1 MGNEKVNTKYMN
13 WLLSS
18 VKSFFS
24 LIRLQNLIFIVI
36 TQYCFY
42 YLVMVPAFRQSGDSV
57 QPNGFNMHFLVLAS
71 VLIAGAGYVIN
82 DYFDLNIDRI
92 NKPQKL
98 VIDRYISR
106 RWAMFLHLILS
117 TAGIL
122 LSAYVAFSI
131 GNLFIFLF
139 NLLSVLLLF
148 VYSSTY
154 KKKLLSGNIIIAAL
168 SAWVILVLLLS
179 SCSWESGN
187 LFPLWSSPQNEIYKI
202 AIIYAAFAFIVSL
215 IREVVKDM
223 EDETGDKKNGC
234 KTMPIAWGIKSTKV
248 FIGVWILVLFGM
260 MVIILFNLLIAG
272 WIAGVLYILLIL
284 FPYLIHIYSRF
295 AKANAKK
302 DYTSLSRDIKI
313 FMLAGILSM
322 FIYFY
327 YQ

>member
-1 MGNEKVNTKYMN
+1 MGIEKVNTKYMN
-13 WLLSS
+13 WLFSS
-18 VKSFFS
+18 VRSFFS
-24 LIRLQNLIFIVI
+24 LIRLQNLVFIVV

-42 YLVMVPAFRQSGDSV
+42 FLVMIPAFRHYGESV
-57 QPNGFNMHFLVLAS
+57 QPDGFNMHFLVFAS

-98 VIDRYISR
+98 VIDRFISR

-117 TAGIL
+117 AGGIV
-122 LSAYVAFSI
+122 LSAYVAFSL
-131 GNLFIFLF
+131 GNLLIFLF
-139 NLLSVLLLF
+139 NLLSVFLLF

-168 SAWVILVLLLS
+168 SAWVILVMFLA
-179 SCSWESGN
+179 SCSWEPGR
-187 LFPLWSSPQNEIYKI
+187 LLPVWTSPQNEIYKI

-234 KTMPIAWGIKSTKV
+234 KTMPIVWGIKSTKV

-260 MVIILFNLLIAG
+260 MVIILFNLMIAG
-272 WIAGVLYILLIL
+272 WIGGVFYILLIL
-284 FPYLIHIYSRF
+284 FPSLIHIYSRF
-295 AKANAKK
+295 AKAISKK
-302 DYTSLSRDIKI
+302 DYTRLSRDIKI

>member
-1 MGNEKVNTKYMN
+1 MN

-42 YLVMVPAFRQSGDSV
+42 YLVMVPAFRQSGESV

-122 LSAYVAFSI
+122 LSAYVAFS
-131 GNLFIFLF
+131 
-139 NLLSVLLLF
+139 
-148 VYSSTY
+148 
-154 KKKLLSGNIIIAAL
+154 L

-179 SCSWESGN
+179 SFSWESGN

-260 MVIILFNLLIAG
+260 MLIILFNLLIAG
-272 WIAGVLYILLIL
+272 WIAGVFYILLVL
-284 FPYLIHIYSRF
+284 FPYLIQIYSRF
-295 AKANAKK
+295 AKATSKK
-302 DYTSLSRDIKI
+302 DYTRLSRDIKI